1 MNWLFGRYCV
11 VFYATLATL
20 AGTAWLFFVGVFDP
34 WLMGGLVLSSLLM
47 FLGIQDYFQKGSAVR
62 ANFPVLGPNS
72 IFF

>member
-20 AGTAWLFFVGVFDP
+20 AGTAWLFFVSVFDP

-47 FLGIQDYFQKGSAVR
+47 FLGIQDYFQKGSADR